1 MKIYLSG
8 SIRGGRQL
16 QPVYHEIYQYLK
28 KNGHKVLAHHVAD
41 ENIIEMEESVS
52 NQVIYTQDILWL
64 KECDGVIA
72 EVSIPSLGVGY
83 EIAFSISLGKPV
95 MAVYNEEMNPIS
107 AMISGNTSPNLILK
121 SYNEIQQLQI
131 HIKEFLSK
139 L

>member
-8 SIRGGRQL
+8 SIRGGREL

-28 KNGHKVLAHHVAD
+28 KNGHTVLAHHVAD
-41 ENIIEMEESVS
+41 ENIIEIEESVS
-52 NQVIYTQDILWL
+52 NEEIYTQDIQWL

-83 EIAFSISLGKPV
+83 EIAFSLNLGKPV
-95 MAVYNEEMNPIS
+95 MAVYNEDMNPIS
-107 AMISGNTSPNLILK
+107 AMISGNTSPTLILK
-121 SYNEIQQLQI
+121 SYKEIQQLQI

>member
-8 SIRGGRQL
+8 SIRGGREL

-28 KNGHKVLAHHVAD
+28 NNGHTVLAHHVAD
-41 ENIIEMEESVS
+41 ENVIEIEESVS
-52 NQVIYTQDILWL
+52 NQEIYTQDIQWL

-83 EIAFSISLGKPV
+83 EIAFSLNLGKPV
-95 MAVYNEEMNPIS
+95 MAVYNEDRNPIS
-107 AMISGNTSPNLILK
+107 AMISGNTSSNLILK
-121 SYNEIQQLQI
+121 SYNEILQLQI

>member
-8 SIRGGRQL
+8 SIRGGREL
-16 QPVYHEIYQYLK
+16 QPVYNEIYQYLK
-28 KNGHKVLAHHVAD
+28 NNGHKVLAHHVAD
-41 ENIIEMEESVS
+41 ENVIEIEESVS
-52 NQVIYTQDILWL
+52 NQEIYTQDIQWL

-83 EIAFSISLGKPV
+83 EIAFSLNLGKPV
-95 MAVYNEEMNPIS
+95 MAVYNEEKDPIS

-121 SYNEIQQLQI
+121 SYTEILQLQI

>member
-1 MKIYLSG
+1 LKIYLSG
-8 SIRGGRQL
+8 SIRGGREL
-16 QPVYHEIYQYLK
+16 QPIYNEIYQYLK
-28 KNGHKVLAHHVAD
+28 KNGHTVLAHHVAA
-41 ENIIEMEESVS
+41 ENIIELEESVS
-52 NQVIYTQDILWL
+52 NEEIYTQDIHWL

-83 EIAFSISLGKPV
+83 EIAFSLNLGKPV

-107 AMISGNTSPNLILK
+107 AMISGNTYPNLILK

-131 HIKEFLSK
+131 HIKEFLFK